1 MKQKT
6 QPNQLLK
13 YCLVR
18 RNISITFI
26 NLFKLK
32 VRNVGF
38 SLAKGFLFFYL
49 ILTLLKHTNKYKKHQ
64 VFSIQHILR
73 YKSNW
78 WLPWWSFKYKK
89 CASIQTPPHE
99 HILYE
104 TLSKS
109 RQTEFHFFF
118 HFNRNKTEN
127 LHTKIWISSIWMC
140 LLMTYKV
147 SKGWMNVCWAV
158 IDKWKRYDD

>member
-89 CASIQTPPHE
+89 NVLIQTPAHDNFCTK
-99 HILYE
+99 HWANLDKQNFISFSFI
-104 TLSKS
+104 TGTK
-109 RQTEFHFFF
+109 QKICTQKFGFHRF
-118 HFNRNKTEN
+118 E
-127 LHTKIWISSIWMC
+127 C
-140 LLMTYKV
+140 VY
-147 SKGWMNVCWAV
+147 
-158 IDKWKRYDD
+158 

>member
-26 NLFKLK
+26 NLLKLK

-38 SLAKGFLFFYL
+38 SLAKVFLFFYL

-64 VFSIQHILR
+64 VFSIQHR
-73 YKSNW
+73 
-78 WLPWWSFKYKK
+78 FKVQ
-89 CASIQTPPHE
+89 IE
-99 HILYE
+99 
-104 TLSKS
+104 
-109 RQTEFHFFF
+109 
-118 HFNRNKTEN
+118 
-127 LHTKIWISSIWMC
+127 
-140 LLMTYKV
+140 LMTA
-147 SKGWMNVCWAV
+147 MM
-158 IDKWKRYDD
+158 II

>member
-1 MKQKT
+1 MFKLDNKARNSELLYCFNKSIILVYSLTSVSLPFVKIYLRLTVNAMLQIMMYKYNLQHHNIHLFPQKQTFFPLLKFDYLKNIFLKKIEIGVKHKT
-6 QPNQLLK
+6 KPNQLLK

-38 SLAKGFLFFYL
+38 SLAKVFLFFYL

-73 YKSNW
+73 YKSN
-78 WLPWWSFKYKK
+78 
-89 CASIQTPPHE
+89 
-99 HILYE
+99 
-104 TLSKS
+104 
-109 RQTEFHFFF
+109 
-118 HFNRNKTEN
+118 
-127 LHTKIWISSIWMC
+127 
-140 LLMTYKV
+140 
-147 SKGWMNVCWAV
+147 
-158 IDKWKRYDD
+158 

>member
-26 NLFKLK
+26 NLLKLK

-38 SLAKGFLFFYL
+38 SLAKVFLFFYL

-64 VFSIQHILR
+64 VFSIQHR
-73 YKSNW
+73 
-78 WLPWWSFKYKK
+78 FKVQIELMTACSHDDHLSIKNVL
-89 CASIQTPPHE
+89 IQTPPHE

-127 LHTKIWISSIWMC
+127 LQTKIWISSI
-140 LLMTYKV
+140 
-147 SKGWMNVCWAV
+147 
-158 IDKWKRYDD
+158 